1 MSDETIQ
8 PMEPPVAAMNVRPPR
23 NPPRKYEDCPY
34 CGNRL
39 QTVRPD
45 GTFGP
50 HLISCKWGVDDTH
63 PMGLRA
69 TPMEG
74 SITWEGHDGYCP
86 MSGKPVIVDA
96 EGKPVPLPPEKKRV
110 PAPPEKPIAAKKPR
124 VVRSSSAKE
133 ATVEDQVIKTLKAEQ
148 AVLERRLSK
157 IKGAIKLLGEG
168 GSSPAPANA
177 ATASRKAHGRVYTQ
191 AQKDAMSR
199 KLKASWAAK
208 KAKKK

>member
-8 PMEPPVAAMNVRPPR
+8 PVEPPVAAMDVRPPR

-96 EGKPVPLPPEKKRV
+96 EGKPVPLPPEKKRI
-110 PAPPEKPIAAKKPR
+110 PAPPEKPIATKKPV
-124 VVRSSSAKE
+124 VVRSPLKE
-133 ATVEDQVIKTLKAEQ
+133 ESMEDEVIKRLKAEK
-148 AVLERRLSK
+148 VLLEQRLK
-157 IKGAIKLLGEG
+157 RIDGAISLL
-168 GSSPAPANA
+168 SDTSIPTVVLKAP
-177 ATASRKAHGRVYTQ
+177 TASRKAHGRVYTQ

-199 KLKASWAAK
+199 KLKATWAAK